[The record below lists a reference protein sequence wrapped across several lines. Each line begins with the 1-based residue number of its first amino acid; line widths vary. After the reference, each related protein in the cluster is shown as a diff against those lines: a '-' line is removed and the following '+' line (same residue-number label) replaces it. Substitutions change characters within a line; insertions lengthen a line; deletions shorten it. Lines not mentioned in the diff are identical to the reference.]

1 MRTAVSRIGK
11 VLGGTDD
18 LPYPDGGCN
27 RVFRTRKM
35 DNSTW
40 QMGVQSIHEEAAGVL
55 DVNLIDASVG
65 ADLFISAA
73 LGNCESTALLAAI
86 RKAAEC
92 VRSAPRRKP
101 ALCVSCPRSIRR
113 ITPTTVFG
121 VARPAV
127 PTPTGALAFAFCD
140 RCSADPSTLAVKAT
154 EGLRRIWPDLRPIKI
169 TDPFGGRA

>member
-1 MRTAVSRIGK
+1 
-11 VLGGTDD
+11 
-18 LPYPDGGCN
+18 
-27 RVFRTRKM
+27 M

-40 QMGVQSIHEEAAGVL
+40 QTDVQSIHEEAAGLL

-65 ADLFISAA
+65 ADLLISAA
-73 LGNCESTALLAAI
+73 LGNSESAALLDAI
-86 RKAAEC
+86 RQAAEC

-101 ALCVSCPRSIRR
+101 ALCVCCPRSIRR

-140 RCSADPSTLAVKAT
+140 RCSADRTALAVKAT
-154 EGLRRIWPDLRPIKI
+154 EGLRRIWPDLRQINI
-169 TDPFGGRA
+169 TDAAGGHA